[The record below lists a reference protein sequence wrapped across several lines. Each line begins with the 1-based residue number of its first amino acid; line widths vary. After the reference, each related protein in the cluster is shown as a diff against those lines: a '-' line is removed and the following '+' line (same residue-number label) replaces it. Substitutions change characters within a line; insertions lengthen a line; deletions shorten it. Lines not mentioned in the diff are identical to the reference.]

1 MFYFNAKP
9 GSKGQKRTLEKKK
22 FEFLGKIETLKSVL
36 STFLE
41 LNCDMEVFNADTL
54 YYNMFRRM
62 HKLYEAQIDQ
72 AFLIQMIYLKN
83 QKRESKRFIDFLQG
97 AKIQLKKVLNNE
109 NLILNSNQVGIQSLY
124 EDAYKMVEEK
134 LCA

>member
-1 MFYFNAKP
+1 MFYFNAKR

-72 AFLIQMIYLKN
+72 GFLIQMIYLKN

-97 AKIQLKKVLNNE
+97 AKI
-109 NLILNSNQVGIQSLY
+109 
-124 EDAYKMVEEK
+124 
-134 LCA
+134 